1 MPMPGSDDVNAEPG
15 IRDESRPS
23 DRTLLRQ
30 FQRGEAG
37 AATLLYMR
45 YAARIASLAGNQR
58 GQILASRFD
67 PDDIVQSIFRT
78 FFRRAAEGQY
88 DVPEGEDLWK
98 LFLVIALHK
107 VRDACS
113 FHRAARRDVRVTR
126 SIDSSS
132 CACAIRT
139 SDDEVGLAE
148 LRMVLDEL
156 LGGLPATQR
165 AIVELRIDG
174 CQVDEIAC
182 KTGRSRR
189 TVERGLQEFRAQLSA
204 VLREGQ

>member
-1 MPMPGSDDVNAEPG
+1 MPGSDHVSAEPG

-30 FQRGEAG
+30 FQHGEAG

-45 YAARIASLAGNQR
+45 YAARITSLAGTQQGAN
-58 GQILASRFD
+58 LASRFD

-113 FHRAARRDVRVTR
+113 FHRAAKRDVRVTR
-126 SIDSSS
+126 SIEASDCT
-132 CACAIRT
+132 CATRT
-139 SDDEVGLAE
+139 SQDETGLAE
-148 LRMVLDEL
+148 LKMVVDEL

-165 AIVELRIDG
+165 VIVELRIDG
-174 CQVDEIAC
+174 CQVEEIAR

-189 TVERGLQEFRAQLSA
+189 TVERGLQEFRAQLGA

>member
-1 MPMPGSDDVNAEPG
+1 MLGSDEVNAEPG

-30 FQRGEAG
+30 FQRGETG

-45 YAARIASLAGNQR
+45 YAARITSLAGTQR
-58 GQILASRFD
+58 GPNLASRFD

-113 FHRAARRDVRVTR
+113 FHRAAKRDVRVTR
-126 SIDSSS
+126 SIEASDCG
-132 CACAIRT
+132 CATRT
-139 SDDEVGLAE
+139 SQDEIGLAE
-148 LRMVLDEL
+148 LKMVVDEL

-165 AIVELRIDG
+165 VIVELRIDG
-174 CQVDEIAC
+174 CQVEEIAH

-189 TVERGLQEFRAQLSA
+189 TVERGLQEFRARLGA

>member
-1 MPMPGSDDVNAEPG
+1 MPGSENVSAEPG
-15 IRDESRPS
+15 IRDDSRPS
-23 DRTLLRQ
+23 DRSLLRR
-30 FQRGEAG
+30 FQHGEPG
-37 AATLLYMR
+37 AATLLYLR
-45 YAARIASLAGNQR
+45 YAARITSLAGTQQGPN
-58 GQILASRFD
+58 LASRFD

-113 FHRAARRDVRVTR
+113 FHRAAKRDVRVTR
-126 SIDSSS
+126 SIEASDCT
-132 CACAIRT
+132 CATRT
-139 SDDEVGLAE
+139 SQDEIGLAE
-148 LRMVLDEL
+148 LKMVVDEL

-165 AIVELRIDG
+165 VIVELRIDG
-174 CQVDEIAC
+174 CQVEEIAR

-189 TVERGLQEFRAQLSA
+189 TVERGLQEFRAQLGA

>member
-1 MPMPGSDDVNAEPG
+1 MPGSDHANAEPG

-23 DRTLLRQ
+23 DRTLLRR

-37 AATLLYMR
+37 AATLLYLR
-45 YAARIASLAGNQR
+45 YAARITSLAWTQR
-58 GQILASRFD
+58 GPDLASRFD

-78 FFRRAAEGQY
+78 FFRRAAEGHY

-98 LFLVIALHK
+98 LFLVIALQK

-113 FHRAARRDVRVTR
+113 FHRAAKRDVRVTR
-126 SIDSSS
+126 SIEASDCG
-132 CACAIRT
+132 CATR
-139 SDDEVGLAE
+139 SGQDEIGLAE
-148 LRMVLDEL
+148 LKMVVEEL

-165 AIVELRIDG
+165 VIVELRIDG
-174 CQVDEIAC
+174 FQVEEIAR

-189 TVERGLQEFRAQLSA
+189 TVERGLQEFRAQLGA
-204 VLREGQ
+204 ILREGQ

>member
-1 MPMPGSDDVNAEPG
+1 MPMPGSDDVGPELG

-23 DRTLLRQ
+23 DRTLLRR

-37 AATLLYMR
+37 AATLLYLR
-45 YAARIASLAGNQR
+45 YAARITSLAGTQR
-58 GQILASRFD
+58 GPNLASRFD

-113 FHRAARRDVRVTR
+113 FHRAAKRDVRVTR
-126 SIDSSS
+126 SIEASDCG
-132 CACAIRT
+132 CATRT
-139 SDDEVGLAE
+139 SQDEIGLAE
-148 LRMVLDEL
+148 LKMVVDEL

-165 AIVELRIDG
+165 VIVELRIDG
-174 CQVDEIAC
+174 CQVDEIAR

-189 TVERGLQEFRAQLSA
+189 TVERGLQEFRAQLGA

>member
-1 MPMPGSDDVNAEPG
+1 MASPDDGAPEPD

-23 DRTLLRQ
+23 DQTLLRR

-37 AATLLYMR
+37 AATLLYLR
-45 YAARIASLAGNQR
+45 YAARITSFAGRQR
-58 GQILASRFD
+58 GSDLASRFD

-78 FFRRAAEGQY
+78 FFRRAAEGHY

-98 LFLVIALHK
+98 LFLVIALQK

-113 FHRAARRDVRVTR
+113 FHRAAKRDVRVTR
-126 SIDSSS
+126 SIEASNCV
-132 CACAIRT
+132 CATR
-139 SDDEVGLAE
+139 SGQDEIGLAE
-148 LRMVLDEL
+148 LKMVVDEL

-165 AIVELRIDG
+165 VIVELRIDG
-174 CQVDEIAC
+174 FQVEEIAR

-189 TVERGLQEFRAQLSA
+189 TVERGLQEFRAQLGA
-204 VLREGQ
+204 ILREGP